1 VRTEQPPDNK
11 MVKSLTPLRAVSCV
25 YSRYARRPEA
35 KLDHVTAGLVV
46 EENLTILVALGI
58 GI

>member
-11 MVKSLTPLRAVSCV
+11 MVKSLTPLRAASCV
-25 YSRYARRPEA
+25 YSRYARRREA
-35 KLDHVTAGLVV
+35 KLGHVTAGLVV
-46 EENLTILVALGI
+46 ENLIILLALGI